1 MALRSPFS
9 AISLGTLICAVI
21 VLLLGMLM
29 VVVVVVRRVNTE
41 MRRK

>member
-1 MALRSPFS
+1 MELQSLFS
-9 AISLGTLICAVI
+9 AISLGTLIRAVI

-29 VVVVVVRRVNTE
+29 VVVVVRQMNTE

>member
-1 MALRSPFS
+1 MELHSPFS
-9 AISLGTLICAVI
+9 ALRLGTLIRAVI
-21 VLLLGMLM
+21 FLLLGMLM